1 MARKRLISPEFFTSS
16 AVNSL
21 KIDAAMTFVGLWC
34 YADDEGRAEDDVD
47 LIKAAVWPRRREQSV
62 RRIEGH
68 LEALHDAGLLC
79 RYEINGYRLLHLP
92 SWSEHQKPSHPTS
105 SRVAPCP
112 IHEAPLYDEFLSG
125 SDSRREKFRDFSR
138 EVRESLA
145 SASRAT
151 PPQVSKG

>member
-47 LIKAAVWPRRREQSV
+47 LIKAAVWPRRREQSA

-68 LEALHDAGLLC
+68 LDALHDAGLLC
-79 RYEINGYRLLHLP
+79 RYEINGSRLIHLP
-92 SWSEHQKPSHPTS
+92 SWSEHQKPSHPTP

-112 IHEAPLYDEFLSG
+112 IHEAGEYDEFLNA

-138 EVRESLA
+138 EARESLA
-145 SASRAT
+145 SASGAT
-151 PPQVSKG
+151 PTQVR